1 VSPQRLWRLSAALR
15 RKRLL
20 RLAFLVKKVNSA
32 IYHNSLPPGVDF
44 SPDVWFGHHG
54 FGTII
59 HSNVTIGRKVR
70 IWQNVLITVHAEVGA
85 TERVIVEDDVHI
97 GAHTVIIAP
106 RGRSVTIGRGAR
118 IGAGALINSDIPPGA
133 TVVSEPSRVLAPRE
147 SRIAQATDPVS
158 APEEP
163 AGG

>member
-1 VSPQRLWRLSAALR
+1 MSPERLWRLSAALR
-15 RKRLL
+15 RRHLL
-20 RLAFLVKKVNSA
+20 RLAFLVKKINSA

-59 HSNVTIGRKVR
+59 HSNVTIGREVR

-85 TERVIVEDDVHI
+85 KERVLIEDNVHI

-106 RGRSVTIGRGAR
+106 RGKSVTIGRGAR
-118 IGAGALINSDIPPGA
+118 IGAGALVNSDIPPGA
-133 TVVSEPSRVLAPRE
+133 TVVSEPSRVLPSRE
-147 SRIAQATDPVS
+147 TRMAIATEPLVES
-158 APEEP
+158 EEP
-163 AGG
+163 LDG